1 MHMYCRFADLNAT
14 LKVLEAGDIV
24 LKVQGSEIG
33 DDGKVPFRGTGL
45 MSFRFFSHVGTSG
58 HLWIHMNS
66 RHFFGSMYCHI
77 QNTGGS
83 AKGHWK
89 PHCLKLSGT
98 RNERID
104 FHYLISQLFVG
115 DTCDFTILR
124 KQRKSLLWNW
134 ELHWDLMGFPWGS
147 MPCTCR
153 SQHAPLVKSILFWEA
168 TH

>member
-1 MHMYCRFADLNAT
+1 MYCRFADLNAT

-33 DDGKVPFRGTGL
+33 DDGKVPFRGTAL
-45 MSFRFFSHVGTSG
+45 MSFRFFSHVGSP
-58 HLWIHMNS
+58 MNS
-66 RHFFGSMYCHI
+66 RHLFGSMYCHI
-77 QNTGGS
+77 QNTGFFSFGTE
-83 AKGHWK
+83 K

-124 KQRKSLLWNW
+124 KQRKSLL
-134 ELHWDLMGFPWGS
+134 
-147 MPCTCR
+147 
-153 SQHAPLVKSILFWEA
+153 
-168 TH
+168 